1 MNLSACDLNLLVV
14 FDALMRERSVTRAA
28 AQVGLS
34 QPAMSHALRRL
45 RDMLHDDLFVRM
57 PTGMIPTP
65 RAEELAPTLRQAL
78 DAIERAFEAPGFD
91 PALATREFSV
101 ALDNRAALALAAPLV
116 LQVSEAAPGVTLRL
130 RPSGTL
136 DLAGLLDRGELDL
149 AVVGDAHRAV
159 GERFGSRQLF
169 EDVFVLVM
177 RSGHPAQD
185 ERPSLPWLAGL
196 QHLEIS
202 SSGDDIRFLDVAL
215 AAKGLARR
223 VVLSAPYLSAPA
235 LLTQSDMVAVVG
247 QRVAAEFARVHPVAI
262 KPLPR
267 LAPDRGADRKMDRTA
282 AAQAVMIW
290 HRRSNGLPAHRW
302 LRGLLQAVAG
312 RI

>member
-1 MNLSACDLNLLVV
+1 MNWSMYDLNLLVV

-34 QPAMSHALRRL
+34 QPAMSHALRRMRL
-45 RDMLHDDLFVRM
+45 MMRDDLFVRTPM
-57 PTGMIPTP
+57 GMVPTP
-65 RAEELAPTLRQAL
+65 RAEELAPALRQAL

-91 PALATREFSV
+91 PALATREFSI

-116 LQVSEAAPGVTLRL
+116 RQVSETAPGVMLRL

-149 AVVGDAHRAV
+149 AVVGDAHRAA
-159 GERFGSRQLF
+159 GERFWSQQLF
-169 EDVFVLVM
+169 EDAFVLVM
-177 RSGHPAQD
+177 RSGHPARDDQ
-185 ERPSLPWLAGL
+185 PSLAWLAGL
-196 QHLEIS
+196 HHLDIS

-215 AAKGLARR
+215 AAQGLTRR

-247 QRVAAEFARVHPVAI
+247 QRVASEFARVHPVAI

-267 LAPDRGADRKMDRTA
+267 LVPERGADRTA
-282 AAQAVMIW
+282 AARAVMIW
-290 HRRSNGLPAHRW
+290 HRRSDGLPAHRW
-302 LRGLLQAVAG
+302 LRNLLQAVAG

>member
-1 MNLSACDLNLLVV
+1 MNLSTYDLNLLVV
-14 FDALMRERSVTRAA
+14 FDTLMRERSVTRAA
-28 AQVGLS
+28 AQIGLS
-34 QPAMSHALRRL
+34 QPALSHALRRMRL
-45 RDMLHDDLFVRM
+45 MMRDDLFVRT
-57 PTGMIPTP
+57 PTGMVPTP

-116 LQVSEAAPGVTLRL
+116 RQVSEAAPGVMLRL

-136 DLAGLLDRGELDL
+136 DLAGLLDRGDLDL
-149 AVVGDAHRAV
+149 AVVGDAHRAT
-159 GERFGSRQLF
+159 GERFGSQRLY
-169 EDVFVLVM
+169 EDAFVLVM

-185 ERPSLPWLAGL
+185 EPPSLGWLAGL
-196 QHLEIS
+196 RHLEIS
-202 SSGDDIRFLDVAL
+202 SSGDDIRFLDAAL
-215 AAKGLARR
+215 AAKGLARQ

-235 LLTQSDMVAVVG
+235 LLTQSDLVAVVG
-247 QRVAAEFARVHPVAI
+247 QRVAAEFARVHPVSIRA
-262 KPLPR
+262 LPR
-267 LAPDRGADRKMDRTA
+267 LVLDRGAERTAGPA

-290 HRRSNGLPAHRW
+290 HRRSDGLAAHRW
-302 LRGLLQAVAG
+302 LRDVLRAVAG